1 MNQQILKVISS
12 TADFLKRINYDFKN
26 FSIRKKIFGSFLLVA
41 VLSALFLLSQLPR
54 LVWLFYY
61 IQACIFMLNILLAF
75 ILSNVIIKNIR
86 KLRGALEQ
94 VEKGDFSTRI
104 EVDSANEI
112 GQLAGAF
119 NKMAEQL
126 AGKNKSIKELDSQV
140 TEKQIVEHKLIR
152 LNDELTVAVDRLE
165 DSNRELRHL
174 THITSH
180 DLCEPLRK
188 ICCFGK
194 LLKETAEDKLNED
207 ECENLGFMIDA
218 ADTML
223 ERIEGIRAYCDIVGD
238 VWPTNSVDLKKIIE
252 ELTETE
258 FANVIKSKDVLV
270 TICEPLPKVNVN
282 ASQVHLLLRHLIS
295 NALEYQKEGKRPV
308 IKISA
313 TMQQEGMVKVEIEDN
328 GIGISGE
335 DFRMIFAMFKRLHT
349 QDKHKGAGIGLSLCK
364 KIVERHRGQI
374 GVSSQEGVGTTFW
387 FTLPA
392 AGLPLASARNTFLN
406 NKPTE

>member
-1 MNQQILKVISS
+1 V
-12 TADFLKRINYDFKN
+12 
-26 FSIRKKIFGSFLLVA
+26 
-41 VLSALFLLSQLPR
+41 
-54 LVWLFYY
+54 
-61 IQACIFMLNILLAF
+61 
-75 ILSNVIIKNIR
+75 
-86 KLRGALEQ
+86 
-94 VEKGDFSTRI
+94 
-104 EVDSANEI
+104 
-112 GQLAGAF
+112 
-119 NKMAEQL
+119 
-126 AGKNKSIKELDSQV
+126 
-140 TEKQIVEHKLIR
+140 
-152 LNDELTVAVDRLE
+152 
-165 DSNRELRHL
+165 
-174 THITSH
+174 
-180 DLCEPLRK
+180 
-188 ICCFGK
+188 
-194 LLKETAEDKLNED
+194 
-207 ECENLGFMIDA
+207 
-218 ADTML
+218 
-223 ERIEGIRAYCDIVGD
+223 
-238 VWPTNSVDLKKIIE
+238 
-252 ELTETE
+252 
-258 FANVIKSKDVLV
+258 
-270 TICEPLPKVNVN
+270 KVNVN

>member
-1 MNQQILKVISS
+1 MKQQILQIK
-12 TADFLKRINYDFKN
+12 TEAANFLKRINYDFKN

-41 VLSALFLLSQLPR
+41 VLSALFLLSQFPKLA
-54 LVWLFYY
+54 WLFYY

-86 KLRGALEQ
+86 KLRGALEK
-94 VEKGDFSTRI
+94 VEKGDFSTRVD
-104 EVDSANEI
+104 VDSTDEI
-112 GQLAGAF
+112 GQLAEAF

-126 AGKNKSIKELDSQV
+126 SSKTESIKDLDDQV
-140 TEKQIVEHKLIR
+140 TEKQIVERKLIR
-152 LNDELTVAVDRLE
+152 LNDELSAAVDHLE

-194 LLKETAEDKLNED
+194 LLKETAENKLNED
-207 ECENLGFMIDA
+207 ECENLWFMIDA

-238 VWPTNSVDLKKIIE
+238 AWPTSSVDLKKVIE
-252 ELTETE
+252 QLTETE
-258 FANVIKSKDVLV
+258 FSNVIKTRDVLV
-270 TICEPLPKVNVN
+270 TICEPLPKVNAN
-282 ASQVHLLLRHLIS
+282 TSQVLLLFRHLMS

-308 IKISA
+308 IRISA
-313 TMQQEGMVKVEIEDN
+313 AVQPEGMVKVEIEDN
-328 GIGISGE
+328 GIGISKN
-335 DFRMIFAMFKRLHT
+335 DFNMIFAMFKRLHP
-349 QDKHKGAGIGLSLCK
+349 QEKHKGAGIGLSLCK
-364 KIVERHRGQI
+364 KIVERHSGQI

-392 AGLPLASARNTFLN
+392 AGLPLASSRNTFLN
-406 NKPTE
+406 STPTE